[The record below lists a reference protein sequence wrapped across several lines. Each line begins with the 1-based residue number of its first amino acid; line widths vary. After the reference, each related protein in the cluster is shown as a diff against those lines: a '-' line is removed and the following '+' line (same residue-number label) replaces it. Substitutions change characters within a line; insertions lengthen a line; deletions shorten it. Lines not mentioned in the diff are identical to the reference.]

1 MKQYAGIVL
10 ARAAMATD
18 TPDRLQR
25 ISHYLQNVQLPP
37 SKIPVGYNFVL
48 VVSGLTIKGL
58 ALEEEGKIPEA
69 VALYDYVSGLIQSN
83 PNEKGEELFSWTEHA
98 LYRASL
104 LKLRQG

>member
-1 MKQYAGIVL
+1 
-10 ARAAMATD
+10 MATD

-25 ISHYLQNVQLPP
+25 ITSHLQNVQLPP
-37 SKIPVGYNFVL
+37 SRIPTGYNFVL
-48 VVSGLTIKGL
+48 VVCGLTIKGM

-69 VALYDYVSGLIQSN
+69 VALYDYATGLVQSN